1 MSKRS
6 QALTTQLNRCL
17 ALTIPFHLL
26 SKLTEVTVR
35 SLSVSA
41 SSEGRPRP
49 LLTSASTGPPCC
61 PARPPGA
68 LVLLWRVE
76 RWLVVYSLASPSS
89 PLLNW
94 LVTECMETRELRLFT
109 PRIGRRARLQQV
121 YRCNQSCGSGMFI
134 QDSGSE
140 IFHAGSALKNLSIL
154 TQKNDF

>member
-1 MSKRS
+1 MFIGKRLSLYRS
-6 QALTTQLNRCL
+6 QALNSHVQRSQAQVNRGP
-17 ALTIPFHLL
+17 ALSSPVHLL
-26 SKLTEVTVR
+26 SMLTEVTVR

-49 LLTSASTGPPCC
+49 LLTSAAATTAGPPCC
-61 PARPPGA
+61 PWRPPGA

-121 YRCNQSCGSGMFI
+121 L
-134 QDSGSE
+134 E
-140 IFHAGSALKNLSIL
+140 I
-154 TQKNDF
+154 